1 MLTPEGKVMTIE
13 EMEAAG
19 KLPDYKP
26 VEVQT
31 AEGEIEV
38 WQLLP
43 VPKDKPKVIESPR
56 EEELKKA
63 A

>member
-1 MLTPEGKVMTIE
+1 MTIE
-13 EMEAAG
+13 EMEADG

-31 AEGEIEV
+31 AEGKIEV

-43 VPKDKPKVIESPR
+43 VPKVIESPR